1 MRGNLNAIGGLMNF
15 PGVAVALCAAFFVVG
30 SAVAQDRMPP
40 IPADQQTDAQKKVV
54 AEITSGPRGAAGVIG
69 PFVPLLRSPD
79 FMDRLQKTGEY
90 LRYHNTIGTQLTE
103 FTILVT
109 SREWTQNFEWYSHDQ
124 LALKAGVPAEVIA
137 AIRDGRHPSGMSDD
151 QSMVYDF
158 CKELHANHSVSDA
171 TYARVLKRFGEQG
184 VVDLTGLTGY
194 YTMLSMI
201 MNVARTPLPAGV
213 EPKLA
218 PFPR

>member
-1 MRGNLNAIGGLMNF
+1 
-15 PGVAVALCAAFFVVG
+15 
-30 SAVAQDRMPP
+30 MPP
-40 IPADQQTDAQKKVV
+40 IPPEKQTDAQKKVV
-54 AEITSGPRGAAGVIG
+54 ADITAGPRGAAGLIG

-124 LALKAGVPAEVIA
+124 LALKAGVSADVIA
-137 AIRDGRHPSGMSDD
+137 AVRDGRHPTSMSDD

-158 CKELHANHSVSDA
+158 CTELHSNHSVSDA

>member
-1 MRGNLNAIGGLMNF
+1 VRLAKIALAVGVLLAVGGTVM
-15 PGVAVALCAAFFVVG
+15 
-30 SAVAQDRMPP
+30 AQDRMPP
-40 IPADQQTDAQKKVV
+40 IPSDKQTDAQKKVV
-54 AEITSGPRGAAGVIG
+54 ADITSGPRGAAGLVG

-90 LRYHNTIGTQLTE
+90 LRYHNTVGAQLTE

-137 AIRDGRHPSGMSDD
+137 AIRDGRRPSGMSDD

-158 CKELHANHSVSDA
+158 CIELHANHSVSDK

>member
-1 MRGNLNAIGGLMNF
+1 VRLAKIALAVGVLLAVGGTVM
-15 PGVAVALCAAFFVVG
+15 
-30 SAVAQDRMPP
+30 AQDRMPP
-40 IPADQQTDAQKKVV
+40 IPSDKQTDAQKKVV
-54 AEITSGPRGAAGVIG
+54 ADITSGPRGAAGLVG

-90 LRYHNTIGTQLTE
+90 LRYHNTVGAQLTE

-137 AIRDGRHPSGMSDD
+137 AIRDGRRPSGMSDD

-158 CKELHANHSVSDA
+158 CIELHANHSVSDE

>member
-1 MRGNLNAIGGLMNF
+1 MKLAKIVLAVGVSLAVGGTVM
-15 PGVAVALCAAFFVVG
+15 
-30 SAVAQDRMPP
+30 AQDRMPP
-40 IPADQQTDAQKKVV
+40 IPADKQTDAQKKVV
-54 AEITSGPRGAAGVIG
+54 AEITSGPRGAAGLIG

-137 AIRDGRHPSGMSDD
+137 AIGDGRHPSGMSDD

-158 CKELHANHSVSDA
+158 CIELHANHSVSDE
-171 TYARVLKRFGEQG
+171 TYGRVLKRFGEQG

-218 PFPR
+218 PFPH